1 MSRRTKRS
9 GPAWV
14 FWQQAE
20 TALDEARD
28 LMQQVATIVAEEQ
41 VVPLPPMLVRTIK
54 RDISHFQ
61 EKFAMLVREQKQ
73 KAVR

>member
-1 MSRRTKRS
+1 
-9 GPAWV
+9 V
-14 FWQQAE
+14 FWQQAA
-20 TALDEARD
+20 TALEEAQD
-28 LMQQVATIVAEEQ
+28 LMQQAAIIVAHDDQ
-41 VVPLPPMLVRTIK
+41 PIALPPMLVRAIK